1 MIMKMRMP
9 GWNEPYA
16 DWINSNYTNLNSITS
31 YPNGIISY
39 NRYIYDLTEQ
49 DNKSVNKE
57 KGQMNK
63 KIKKIIL
70 NNPATVIFWND
81 NSKTVVKC
89 MDGEKYNPL
98 NGIAIAFMKGM
109 LDKKT
114 YNKLKKAA
122 ETENTIV
129 LN

>member
-1 MIMKMRMP
+1 MRMGMH
-9 GWNEPYA
+9 GWNDSYA
-16 DWINSNYTNLNSITS
+16 NWIIRNYNNPNAITS
-31 YPNGIISY
+31 YPTENISY
-39 NRYIYDLTEQ
+39 NRYMYDLTEQ
-49 DNKSVNKE
+49 DNKSVNKG
-57 KGQMNK
+57 KGPMNK

>member
-1 MIMKMRMP
+1 MILKMGMYR
-9 GWNEPYA
+9 WNNSYA
-16 DWINSNYTNLNSITS
+16 DWINRKYTTTLNDS
-31 YPNGIISY
+31 YISV
-39 NRYIYDLTEQ
+39 LTKQ

-70 NNPATVIFWND
+70 NNQATVIFWND

-98 NGIAIAFMKGM
+98 NGIAIAFMKGI

-122 ETENTIV
+122 ENENTIV

>member
-1 MIMKMRMP
+1 MILKMGMYR
-9 GWNEPYA
+9 WNNSYA
-16 DWINSNYTNLNSITS
+16 DWINRNYTTTLNDS
-31 YPNGIISY
+31 YISVFA
-39 NRYIYDLTEQ
+39 EE
-49 DNKSVNKE
+49 DNKSVNKQKE
-57 KGQMNK
+57 QRNKKMNK

-70 NNPATVIFWND
+70 NNPATIIFWND

-89 MDGEKYNPL
+89 MDGDKYNPL

-109 LDKKT
+109 LDKQT
-114 YNKLKKAA
+114 YNKLKKSA

>member
-1 MIMKMRMP
+1 MILKMGMFT
-9 GWNEPYA
+9 WNNSYA
-16 DWINSNYTNLNSITS
+16 NWINHNYTTTLNDS
-31 YPNGIISY
+31 YISVF
-39 NRYIYDLTEQ
+39 TEE
-49 DNKSVNKE
+49 DNKSVNKQKE
-57 KGQMNK
+57 QRNKKMNK

-89 MDGEKYNPL
+89 TDGDKYNPL

-109 LDKKT
+109 LDKKA

>member
-31 YPNGIISY
+31 YPNGIVSY

-89 MDGEKYNPL
+89 MDGDKYNPL

-122 ETENTIV
+122 ENENTIV